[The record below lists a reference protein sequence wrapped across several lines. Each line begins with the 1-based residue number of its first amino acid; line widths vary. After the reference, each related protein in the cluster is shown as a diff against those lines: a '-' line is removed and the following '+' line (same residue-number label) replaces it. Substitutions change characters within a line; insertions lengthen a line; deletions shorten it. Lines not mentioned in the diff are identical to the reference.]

1 MEQKMGEGLE
11 KEETWAHVDVEE
23 VRISHPNAVN
33 GLAWAKVF
41 SLVGEPLKY
50 ATDQEGVSK

>member
-1 MEQKMGEGLE
+1 MGEGLE
-11 KEETWAHVDVEE
+11 KEETWAHVDMEE
-23 VRISHPNAVN
+23 VRVSHPNAVN